1 MATLQDQL
9 KKYSQ
14 AELEQFLNQLLQNP
28 VYKEWK
34 CLADMRIHGLETGAV
49 NHVIITEEDKAN
61 HNKNIGLRQGLGDFA
76 NAILTAQTLIQKKDT
91 TK

>member
-1 MATLQDQL
+1 
-9 KKYSQ
+9 
-14 AELEQFLNQLLQNP
+14 
-28 VYKEWK
+28 
-34 CLADMRIHGLETGAV
+34 MRIHGLETGAV